1 MSDVKTSPPRTAGAI
16 IAALRA
22 EALSM
27 RKPEGDVAAELA
39 DELAATL
46 HANSSIA
53 LPEGDAPAL
62 LGLVQALTPLEQKQ
76 WFAASIAVS
85 PETHY
90 QVQALRNA
98 MAVARRQLG
107 LTA

>member
-1 MSDVKTSPPRTAGAI
+1 MSDVKTSPPRTAGTI
-16 IAALRA
+16 IAALRT

-90 QVQALRNA
+90 QVQAVRNA